1 MVIVEELLD
10 WAEEEIRRSPNVD
23 LWRQMDARVNAED
36 LLSGVLEKQVTSD
49 HLDDEV
55 PSDQARRFRRYVQ
68 RRSSGEPVALILG
81 KTQFMGMD
89 LMVRKGVFVPRNSS
103 ELLASKAISRLR
115 SSTNRIGVDVASGT
129 GPVALAMAKRV
140 ADAKVYGLDIW
151 SPSLAVGRSNAKLL
165 GLSNVTFIKSDMLR
179 KLPRKVRGL
188 VDVFTMHPPYV
199 ARRYLRTLPRE
210 IKEFEPHTS
219 LSDQSAD
226 GLRLVR
232 LLAEEAPEWLR
243 PGGWVLIEV
252 SPDLSRK
259 VKTILSRAGFEKVR
273 SEKDSLG
280 ATRVISGAKSRAIPR

>member
-1 MVIVEELLD
+1 MATVEDLLD
-10 WAEEEIRRSPNVD
+10 WAEQEIARSKNVD

-36 LLSGVLEKQVTSD
+36 LLSGVLDKQVTSD
-49 HLDDEV
+49 DLDDEV
-55 PSDQARRFRRYVQ
+55 PSNQAGRFRRYVK
-68 RRSSGEPVALILG
+68 RRVAGEPVALILG

-89 LMVRKGVFVPRNSS
+89 LKVRKGVFVPRNSS

-115 SSTNRIGVDVASGT
+115 SSNRKIGVDVASGT

-140 ADAKVYGLDIW
+140 PGSEVYGLDIW

-165 GLSNVTFIKSDMLR
+165 GLSNVTFLKSDMLQR
-179 KLPRKVRGL
+179 LPRKLRGS

-199 ARRYLRTLPRE
+199 ARRYVRTLPAE

-232 LLAEEAPEWLR
+232 LLADEAPEWLR
-243 PGGWVLIEV
+243 PGGWVMVEV

-259 VKTILSRAGFEKVR
+259 VKMILSRAGFEKVK

-280 ATRVISGAKSRAIPR
+280 ATRVISGSKPRTTPR